1 MRTMMLI
8 AIGLAFIV
16 SATPSMAQKKN
27 SSIYPWERKGEQL
40 RRNALSDPMAK
51 IRARE
56 EKGMKSLGLPSNRE
70 IPGLGSPSTEPSGA
84 VGLDRYAGLDSDR
97 DGVISRQEYM
107 SGRFRGSRAG
117 VAGNSKRQRYQS
129 RLDSRFRAADKN
141 RDGKISA
148 AEIAKLRN
156 PRF

>member
-8 AIGLAFIV
+8 AVGLAFIV

-40 RRNALSDPMAK
+40 RRDAQRDPMAK
-51 IRARE
+51 IRSRE
-56 EKGMKSLGLPSNRE
+56 EKGLKSLKLPSNRK
-70 IPGLGSPSTEPSGA
+70 IPGPKSASTEPSA
-84 VGLDRYAGLDSDR
+84 TVGLDRYAGLDSDR

-117 VAGNSKRQRYQS
+117 AAGNSKRQRYQT
-129 RLDSRFRAADKN
+129 RLNSRFRAADGN

>member
-8 AIGLAFIV
+8 AVGLAFFV

-40 RRNALSDPMAK
+40 RRDAQRDPMAK
-51 IRARE
+51 IRARQ
-56 EKGMKSLGLPSNRE
+56 EKGIKSLALPSNRKL
-70 IPGLGSPSTEPSGA
+70 PGLKSASTGA
-84 VGLDRYAGLDSDR
+84 SATVGLDSYAGLDNDR

-129 RLDSRFRAADKN
+129 RLDSRFRAADRN

-148 AEIAKLRN
+148 AEIANLRN